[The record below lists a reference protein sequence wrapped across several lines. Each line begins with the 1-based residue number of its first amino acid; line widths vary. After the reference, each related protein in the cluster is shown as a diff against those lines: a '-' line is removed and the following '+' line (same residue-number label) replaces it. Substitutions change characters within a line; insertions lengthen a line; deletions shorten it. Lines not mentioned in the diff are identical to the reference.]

1 MSVMTIEHATILYN
15 EEFTKYEQQHSP
27 LIVMDTLRG
36 EEVSEAFILY
46 CKGKDLL

>member
-15 EEFTKYEQQHSP
+15 EEFTKHEKKHSP
-27 LIVMDTLRG
+27 VIVMETVRG

>member
-1 MSVMTIEHATILYN
+1 MSIISIEQATILYN

-27 LIVMDTLRG
+27 IIVMETVRG